1 MPPFSLKVKNI
12 VPSLQRDNVFPSMKI
27 SSVLATG
34 PRQSISSGTPIGLL
48 LVLTYAISTA
58 GFSSS
63 DATRPRVGIANT

>member
-1 MPPFSLKVKNI
+1 MPLPSLRIKNE
-12 VPSLQRDNVFPSMKI
+12 VPSLRRTNVSPSMRI
-27 SSVLATG
+27 SNVLATG

-63 DATRPRVGIANT
+63 DATRPRVRIVN